1 MSENETEHA
10 QSLLRQRAKLALR
23 NRMRMVREA
32 IPSSACEA
40 RSAEIA
46 KRLLLLEEFD
56 RASTVL
62 AFAPIRNE
70 VRTRSSMQAAWAAGK
85 HVALPRVVEDEL
97 NAQAGRFG
105 KPCWSRAR
113 FRVSGAARN
122 TASRGS
128 QSRWI
133 SLWFPRWRSTLVAT
147 GSGTGAVTMTELIP
161 QLRTRM
167 HLRGGLRFS
176 VDLRSARAALRRGGR
191 PRRHRRRVHSPRVSA
206 GRSEAAAVV

>member
-97 NAQAGRFG
+97 TLRRVDGHTVLIEGAFG
-105 KPCWSRAR
+105 
-113 FRVSGAARN
+113 VSEPPED
-122 TASRGS
+122 TPSVEASEVDFALVPALAVDPRGY
-128 QSRWI
+128 RI
-133 SLWFPRWRSTLVAT
+133 GYGGGYYDR
-147 GSGTGAVTMTELIP
+147 LIP
-161 QLRTRM
+161 ELRNARTCVVAYDFQLISEVPE
-167 HLRGGLRFS
+167 LPFDVA
-176 VDLRSARAALRRGGR
+176 VDLVVTDE
-191 PRRHRRRVHSPRVSA
+191 RVIRV
-206 GRSEAAAVV
+206 G

>member
-1 MSENETEHA
+1 MSDDETGHA
-10 QSLLRQRAKLALR
+10 ESLLRQRAKLALR

-85 HVALPRVVEDEL
+85 QVALPRVVEDQLMLRLVDGHTALVEG
-97 NAQAGRFG
+97 AFG
-105 KPCWSRAR
+105 
-113 FRVSGAARN
+113 VSEPPPDSPSVAASEVDF
-122 TASRGS
+122 ALVPALAVDPRGY
-128 QSRWI
+128 RI
-133 SLWFPRWRSTLVAT
+133 GYGGGYYDR
-147 GSGTGAVTMTELIP
+147 LIP
-161 QLRTRM
+161 QLRNARTCVVAYDFQ
-167 HLRGGLRFS
+167 LISEVPELPFDVA
-176 VDLRSARAALRRGGR
+176 VDLVVTDE
-191 PRRHRRRVHSPRVSA
+191 RVIRVD
-206 GRSEAAAVV
+206 

>member
-97 NAQAGRFG
+97 TLRRVDGHTVLIEGAFG
-105 KPCWSRAR
+105 
-113 FRVSGAARN
+113 VSEPPED
-122 TASRGS
+122 TPSVEASEVDFALVPALAVDPRGY
-128 QSRWI
+128 RI
-133 SLWFPRWRSTLVAT
+133 GYGGGYYDR
-147 GSGTGAVTMTELIP
+147 LIP
-161 QLRTRM
+161 QLRNARTCVVAYDFQ
-167 HLRGGLRFS
+167 LISEVPELPFDVA
-176 VDLRSARAALRRGGR
+176 VDLVVTDE
-191 PRRHRRRVHSPRVSA
+191 RVIRV
-206 GRSEAAAVV
+206 G

>member
-97 NAQAGRFG
+97 TLRQVDGHTVLIEGAFG
-105 KPCWSRAR
+105 
-113 FRVSGAARN
+113 VSEPPED
-122 TASRGS
+122 TPSVEASEVDFALVPALAVDPRGY
-128 QSRWI
+128 RI
-133 SLWFPRWRSTLVAT
+133 GYGGGYYDR
-147 GSGTGAVTMTELIP
+147 LIP
-161 QLRTRM
+161 QLRNARTCVVAYDFQ
-167 HLRGGLRFS
+167 LISEVPELPFDVA
-176 VDLRSARAALRRGGR
+176 VDLVVTDE
-191 PRRHRRRVHSPRVSA
+191 RVIRV
-206 GRSEAAAVV
+206 G

>member
-1 MSENETEHA
+1 VSENETEHA

-97 NAQAGRFG
+97 TLRRVDGHTVLIEGAFG
-105 KPCWSRAR
+105 
-113 FRVSGAARN
+113 VSEPPED
-122 TASRGS
+122 TPSVEASEVDFALVPALAVDPRGY
-128 QSRWI
+128 RI
-133 SLWFPRWRSTLVAT
+133 GYGGGYYDR
-147 GSGTGAVTMTELIP
+147 LIP
-161 QLRTRM
+161 QLRNARTCVVAYDFQ
-167 HLRGGLRFS
+167 LISEVPELPFDVA
-176 VDLRSARAALRRGGR
+176 VDLVVTDE
-191 PRRHRRRVHSPRVSA
+191 RVIRV
-206 GRSEAAAVV
+206 G